1 MARGAVERR
10 LETRRCLEMVETT
23 RSVEMAEDGGVE
35 RRDTTGWRV

>member
-23 RSVEMAEDGGVE
+23 GSVEMADDGGVE
-35 RRDTTGWRV
+35 RRDTARSRV